1 MQFGTTCVL
10 FAATEITTFFAS
22 CPSCHVGPIPARAV
36 FVDVKGGLMGE
47 ASIGGQKFS
56 YQPLQ

>member
-1 MQFGTTCVL
+1 MQFGTTYVL
-10 FAATEITTFFAS
+10 FAATGITTFSAS
-22 CPSCHVGPIPARAV
+22 CPSCHVGPIPARAA

-56 YQPLQ
+56 YQPL